1 MSFSSAAKAK
11 LAARTLSE
19 QQNAQQQTIEE
30 ISRTTDDVDNLFMD
44 DLTFTSPS
52 PGAQSSSGMAQSP
65 GSDNLPT
72 SSHAS
77 APAIAIKQRDKAAMA
92 NIGAPSSAPQNH
104 FDLNYGGEFGY
115 VQRRVR
121 KTSVDER
128 RVSFFVSFIPS
139 LISALISG
147 GLTDENNV

>member
-11 LAARTLSE
+11 LAARTPSE

-128 RVSFFVSFIPS
+128 RVSSFVFIPS

-147 GLTDENNV
+147 GSTDENNV